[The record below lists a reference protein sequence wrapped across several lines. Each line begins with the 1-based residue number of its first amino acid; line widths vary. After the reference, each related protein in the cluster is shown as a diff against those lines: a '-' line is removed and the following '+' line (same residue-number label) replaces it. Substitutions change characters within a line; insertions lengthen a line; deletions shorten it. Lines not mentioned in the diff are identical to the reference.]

1 MVYYSLSLQVGDF
14 GLDIYLTQLVF
25 GAVEV
30 PARFLSIPMMEKL
43 GRKWSQLCALTLA
56 GTMCIII
63 IFIPGGTRL
72 FPTLFLPAMV
82 RAIAPPPS
90 GLRASP
96 GCGYRR

>member
-1 MVYYSLSLQVGDF
+1 MVYYGLGLQVGDF
-14 GLDIYLTQLVF
+14 GLDIYLTQLIF

-56 GTMCIII
+56 GSMWIII
-63 IFIPGGTRL
+63 IFIPGGSRL
-72 FPTLFLPAMV
+72 FPFLLPAMA
-82 RAIAPPPS
+82 RAIVPPPS

-96 GCGYRR
+96 GCGYRG